1 MNITKYLR
9 VIHNAWRF
17 RFAQVLPSV
26 AHTLMRRYMPDEE
39 SLNIQV
45 KNLSFHRWVL
55 ALWRQDFPAL
65 ILIFLGS

>member
-1 MNITKYLR
+1 M
-9 VIHNAWRF
+9 VRF
-17 RFAQVLPSV
+17 RGSV